1 MSYEGIFWANSA
13 LYNPM
18 HVIETIFVA
27 GWEYLLTSG
36 IIRKGHMIKPYENYD
51 LSL

>member
-1 MSYEGIFWANSA
+1 MNYAGIFWANSA
-13 LYNPM
+13 LYNSM
-18 HVIETIFVA
+18 HVIKHIIVA

-36 IIRKGHMIKPYENYD
+36 IIRRGYIIKPYENYE

>member
-1 MSYEGIFWANSA
+1 MKYLGIFWDNSA
-13 LYNPM
+13 LYSLM
-18 HVIETIFVA
+18 HVIENISVA

-36 IIRKGHMIKPYENYD
+36 IIRRGHIIKPYENYE